1 MEAIQFEGLKVALK
15 QDKNGFM
22 LTLSIHPDEI
32 PDALVRDFVGARYGV
47 AMVRID
53 DNQQPLDR
61 REFDGSKYVRMAGML
76 AKNEE
81 FWEYL
86 ADQALVFEQNE
97 NAAVEWLRTYLNI
110 QSRSELMTSPEA
122 RALFDK
128 LIKEF
133 NTWKQKRS

>member
-1 MEAIQFEGLKVALK
+1 MEAIQFEGIKVALK

-32 PDALVRDFVGARYGV
+32 PQELVRDFVGARYGV

-61 REFDGSKYVRMAGML
+61 RDFEGSKYVKMSGML
-76 AKNEE
+76 AKNPT

-86 ADQALVFEQNE
+86 EDEALVFEKNE
-97 NAAVEWLRTYLNI
+97 DAAVEWLRTYLNI
-110 QSRSELMTSPEA
+110 QSRSELMTSPTA

-128 LIKEF
+128 LMKEYT
-133 NTWKQKRS
+133 TWKNQKN

>member
-1 MEAIQFEGLKVALK
+1 MEAIQFEGIKVALK

-32 PDALVRDFVGARYGV
+32 PQELVRDFVGARYGV

-61 REFDGSKYVRMAGML
+61 RDFEGSKYVKMAGML
-76 AKNEE
+76 AKTPT
-81 FWEYL
+81 FWDYL
-86 ADQALVFEQNE
+86 EDEALVFEKNE
-97 NAAVEWLRTYLNI
+97 DAAVEWLRTYLNI
-110 QSRSELMTSPEA
+110 QSRSELMTNPTS

-128 LIKEF
+128 LMKEYT
-133 NTWKQKRS
+133 TWKNQKN